1 MSKVILVDLDG
12 TIADCSHRLH
22 HIEKDPKDWESFFAK
37 CGEDKPIESTIELLE
52 NTVLHERNLYI
63 DNDLAISVVFL
74 TGRPE
79 RILTKTVKWIMGHTP
94 FIIGKRCHLLVRP
107 DGDHRPAEV
116 VKLEQVAKAGIKPE
130 DILCVFDDDEKVCQA
145 WKELGVTV
153 YKVM

>member
-1 MSKVILVDLDG
+1 MKYILVDLDG

-22 HIEKDPKDWESFFAK
+22 HIEKEPKDWESFFAE
-37 CGEDKPIESTIELLE
+37 CEEDKPIWNVIETIESLVCFCLGSKNHYE
-52 NTVLHERNLYI
+52 VLY
-63 DNDLAISVVFL
+63 V

-79 RILTKTVKWIMGHTP
+79 RIREETQGWLHTFDAP
-94 FIIGKRCHLLVRP
+94 SGDLLMRP

-116 VKLEQVAKAGIKPE
+116 VKLEQVEKAGIKPE